1 VPMAAMRN
9 WPFGELCARLN
20 HGAEKAM
27 AVLPKPSAECLM
39 KRRRVM
45 AERCFMGG

>member
-9 WPFGELCARLN
+9 WPLGELCARLN
-20 HGAEKAM
+20 HGAEKPTAE
-27 AVLPKPSAECLM
+27 LPKPSAECLM

-45 AERCFMGG
+45 DERCFMDG